1 MEQKKKMK
9 DRQKKPG
16 ETEQKH
22 KAAMGQ
28 KKMKDRQKKPGEK
41 EQNHMVAVNAHK
53 AHKQRVEM
61 WRKLLTGRSRIVNGC
76 GGRVL
81 SANELA
87 SMWLSF
93 LNCQAELARMTV
105 SMAEIL
111 LMLERGETPEFGN
124 LSPRALTR
132 AELVAIGDWYDSEVE
147 HRSVLDA
154 FVGAQIGKRAP
165 NYTFN
170 EKHILAAAQTCEPC
184 TQCGMLRTSAH
195 FWPLDWRHRTTKDA
209 SIKCEECCPKPPD
222 ELTGYLPEDARRAE
236 ISIRRA
242 EISIRAAALPIMCKA
257 CERSLP
263 RSQFRT
269 DKRGKFDFR

>member
-1 MEQKKKMK
+1 M
-9 DRQKKPG
+9 
-16 ETEQKH
+16 
-22 KAAMGQ
+22 
-28 KKMKDRQKKPGEK
+28 
-41 EQNHMVAVNAHK
+41 
-53 AHKQRVEM
+53 
-61 WRKLLTGRSRIVNGC
+61 
-76 GGRVL
+76 

-132 AELVAIGDWYDSEVE
+132 AELVVIGDWYDSEVE

-195 FWPLDWRHRTTKDA
+195 FWPLDWRHRTRKDA
-209 SIKCEECCPKPPD
+209 SIKCEECCPQPPD
-222 ELTGYLPEDARRAE
+222 ELTGYFARNAQN
-236 ISIRRA
+236 S
-242 EISIRAAALPIMCKA
+242 SRAAAKPITCQV

-263 RSQFRT
+263 RSQFHK
-269 DKRGKFDFR
+269 DAKGKFDFRKGMTCEQCRAEGKVPTAGWKKRRAA

>member
-1 MEQKKKMK
+1 MEQKKMK

-61 WRKLLTGRSRIVNGC
+61 WRKLLKGRSRIFNGC
-76 GGRVL
+76 GGHVL
-81 SANELA
+81 SANEVG
-87 SMWLSF
+87 SM
-93 LNCQAELARMTV
+93 C
-105 SMAEIL
+105 
-111 LMLERGETPEFGN
+111 
-124 LSPRALTR
+124 
-132 AELVAIGDWYDSEVE
+132 
-147 HRSVLDA
+147 A
-154 FVGAQIGKRAP
+154 FVEAQIGKRAP

-222 ELTGYLPEDARRAE
+222 ELTGYLPEDARRAD

-242 EISIRAAALPIMCKA
+242 EISIRAAAVPITCKA

-269 DKRGKFDFR
+269 EKKSKFAFRKGVTCEQCRAEGKVPTNGSRKRKREASLTPGRE